1 MDRPF
6 VTGDERPVCGICPS
20 KRLRRDQ
27 FVIYDRPT
35 REAPF
40 NPEDGYRYTAE
51 GVPACVHPDK
61 IGVEPDRI
69 APPPEPLT
77 ELEPEPEP
85 TPRRRRWRWSYLG
98 R

>member
-20 KRLRRDQ
+20 KRLPRDR

-40 NPEDGYRYTAE
+40 NPDDGHRYDPE
-51 GVPACVHPDK
+51 GVPACVHPHK
-61 IGVEPDRI
+61 IGLDPDRT
-69 APPPEPLT
+69 APPPEPLQDV
-77 ELEPEPEP
+77 PEAA
-85 TPRRRRWRWSYLG
+85 TPPRRRWRWSFLG